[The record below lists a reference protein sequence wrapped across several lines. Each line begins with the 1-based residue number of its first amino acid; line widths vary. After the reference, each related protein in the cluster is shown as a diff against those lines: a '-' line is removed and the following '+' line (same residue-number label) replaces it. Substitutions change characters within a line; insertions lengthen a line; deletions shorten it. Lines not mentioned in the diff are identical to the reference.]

1 MQNTQFTSTSS
12 NIELM
17 LEAFFCVQLAE
28 HVKAWRWHMYTSKHN
43 QLAVDAALRQACREL
58 CNAMQSNADTRE

>member
-1 MQNTQFTSTSS
+1 MQMQNVKFHSTSS

-28 HVKAWRWHMYTSKHN
+28 HVKAWRWHQYVSKHDVDK
-43 QLAVDAALRQACREL
+43 VDAALRQA
-58 CNAMQSNADTRE
+58 AADLRRAKL

>member
-28 HVKAWRWHMYTSKHN
+28 HVKAWRWHQFTKNSNM
-43 QLAVDAALRQACREL
+43 ADVDAALRQASAQLREARNGKL
-58 CNAMQSNADTRE
+58 SV

>member
-1 MQNTQFTSTSS
+1 MQMQNVKFSSTSS

-28 HVKAWRWHMYTSKHN
+28 HVKAWRWHQFTKNSNM
-43 QLAVDAALRQACREL
+43 ADVDAALAKAGAQFREAR
-58 CNAMQSNADTRE
+58 NASFT